1 MPERIT
7 KLVLAVLAINSAA
20 IGLWAAFA
28 PRAFYDNFPGGNHTW
43 IALDGP
49 YNEHLVRDVGELNL
63 ALTVVTVFA
72 LVLMSRQLV
81 LATATAWLVY
91 GVPHLVYHVRH
102 LDPFRGFDKTSIPAG
117 LALVVVSALL
127 LLVPPA
133 HARSD
138 SRAQSRRD
146 TFPRVDA

>member
-1 MPERIT
+1 MSERIT
-7 KLVLAVLAINSAA
+7 KVVLAVLAINSAA

-28 PRAFYDNFPGGNHTW
+28 
-43 IALDGP
+43 L
-49 YNEHLVRDVGELNL
+49 LV
-63 ALTVVTVFA
+63 
-72 LVLMSRQLV
+72 MSRQLV

-102 LDPFRGFDKTSIPAG
+102 LEPFSGFDKTSIPAG

-127 LLVPPA
+127 LLIPPA
-133 HARSD
+133 CVHSD
-138 SRAQSRRD
+138 SRAKSRDD